1 MKISNPRPYHIII
14 DDLDFANITSEEW
27 MEIGKLHMKSLVTII
42 RNCNVNVNN
51 VTNLVSQWGPLRYS
65 GMMNIC
71 SHYDMPAKEVISR
84 ALRDDPTI
92 QSAHKEVIKQRFKT
106 KGPAGTQRVTN
117 IRDKNGDYTGIF
129 PDGELKWHSNEAGN
143 HIFAP
148 GVALLGQENMIGST
162 TGFLETASYYEDISE
177 SFRSELN
184 DMIVIH
190 RHKPGSLHV
199 KDLGDQDELMR
210 INMTPENESYLP
222 MVIQSPGGIKGL
234 HYSINT
240 VDGIVGM
247 SKAESDK
254 LFERLNKELMTDKY
268 MWDHYYQNNND
279 WLFFDN
285 SITNHR
291 RLGDV
296 PGRLAFRVQHGYDN
310 IQVPDYNPYFQAEHA
325 AIYDTKLDELNEFMS
340 ENFGDDKSVA

>member
-1 MKISNPRPYHIII
+1 MKVTQQSNYYVIL
-14 DDLDFANITSEEW
+14 DDVDFTDMTDDQW
-27 MEIGKLHMKSLVTII
+27 KEIGKIHMNNLVTVI
-42 RNCNVNVNN
+42 RNCNVAPKDATTWVKK
-51 VTNLVSQWGPLRYS
+51 WGPLRYS

-71 SHYDMPAKEVISR
+71 SHYPGIPVPEIINR
-84 ALRDDPTI
+84 AIKNDPTI
-92 QSAHKEVIKQRFKT
+92 NPYHCEVIKQRFKT
-106 KGPAGTQRVTN
+106 KGPNGTQRVTD
-117 IRDKNGDYTGIF
+117 IRNKRGDYTGIF

-148 GVALLGQENMIGST
+148 GVALLGSENMIGSS
-162 TGFLETASYYEDISE
+162 TGFLETATYYEGLSE

-190 RHKPGSLHV
+190 RHKPGMLHV
-199 KDLGDQDELMR
+199 KELGKQEELMR
-210 INMTPENESYLP
+210 INMTPDNESYIP

-254 LFERLNKELMTDKY
+254 LFERMNKELLTDEHI
-268 MWDHYYQNNND
+268 WDHWYQHNND
-279 WLFFDN
+279 WVFFDN

-296 PGRLAFRVQHGYDN
+296 PGRLAYRVQHGYEH
-310 IQVPDYNPYFQAEHA
+310 IQVPNYNPYYQEEHA
-325 AIYDTKLDELNEFMS
+325 NIYNTKLNDLTKFLE
-340 ENFGDDKSVA
+340 ENFGD